1 MVRLSIGTEEDGLMD
16 ELSFEKTYQDG
27 GLVRLWVSASSG
39 LCGARRGL
47 YEDEAA
53 VRAAAGE
60 VLGYARDFSRGRSVV
75 LGRWEG
81 GLAPALSLRILPA
94 DSRGHVTLEV
104 DMEIDDD
111 GDRHAHRARFF
122 VKSELGPVGRLG
134 ASLLSL
140 AGGPVGSH
148 ATLNSDLGGLP
159 WYMAEGGPTRVGAP
173 LVGEGGI
180 LPGRMLGS
188 AVRLG
193 GPGTDRY
200 AWGRDAAVAI
210 AGYLGVRG
218 VPILGGC
225 AWRVL
230 PDGGEARDG
239 DGWRDEEGALSGSA
253 MGCCLRAM
261 EYIESH
267 SRERGEDYLY
277 ELIC

>member
-1 MVRLSIGTEEDGLMD
+1 MD

-60 VLGYARDFSRGRSVV
+60 VLGYSRDFSRGRSVV

-81 GLAPALSLRILPA
+81 GPAPALSLRILPA

-148 ATLNSDLGGLP
+148 ATLNGDLGGLP
-159 WYMAEGGPTRVGAP
+159 WYMAEGGPARVGAP
-173 LVGEGGI
+173 LVGEGASC
-180 LPGRMLGS
+180 PS
-188 AVRLG
+188 ACL
-193 GPGTDRY
+193 
-200 AWGRDAAVAI
+200 
-210 AGYLGVRG
+210 
-218 VPILGGC
+218 
-225 AWRVL
+225 
-230 PDGGEARDG
+230 ARP
-239 DGWRDEEGALSGSA
+239 
-253 MGCCLRAM
+253 
-261 EYIESH
+261 
-267 SRERGEDYLY
+267 
-277 ELIC
+277 

>member
-1 MVRLSIGTEEDGLMD
+1 M
-16 ELSFEKTYQDG
+16 
-27 GLVRLWVSASSG
+27 
-39 LCGARRGL
+39 
-47 YEDEAA
+47 
-53 VRAAAGE
+53 
-60 VLGYARDFSRGRSVV
+60 
-75 LGRWEG
+75 
-81 GLAPALSLRILPA
+81 
-94 DSRGHVTLEV
+94 
-104 DMEIDDD
+104 
-111 GDRHAHRARFF
+111 
-122 VKSELGPVGRLG
+122 
-134 ASLLSL
+134 
-140 AGGPVGSH
+140 
-148 ATLNSDLGGLP
+148 
-159 WYMAEGGPTRVGAP
+159 
-173 LVGEGGI
+173 
-180 LPGRMLGS
+180 
-188 AVRLG
+188 RLG

-230 PDGGEARDG
+230 PGGGEARDG

>member
-1 MVRLSIGTEEDGLMD
+1 MD

-60 VLGYARDFSRGRSVV
+60 VLGYSRDFSRGRSVV

-81 GLAPALSLRILPA
+81 GPAPALSLRILPA

-148 ATLNSDLGGLP
+148 ATLNDDPGGLP
-159 WYMAEGGPTRVGAP
+159 WYMAEGGSAGGRAAGRQGGHPARAHARLGREAGRPRYGP
-173 LVGEGGI
+173 LRVGEGRGRGHRG
-180 LPGRMLGS
+180 LPRGEGRPHPRGL
-188 AVRLG
+188 RLEDASRRRG
-193 GPGTDRY
+193 GPRRRRV
-200 AWGRDAAVAI
+200 AGR
-210 AGYLGVRG
+210 
-218 VPILGGC
+218 GGRAERLC
-225 AWRVL
+225 DGVL
-230 PDGGEARDG
+230 PQG
-239 DGWRDEEGALSGSA
+239 DGVHRVALPREG
-253 MGCCLRAM
+253 
-261 EYIESH
+261 
-267 SRERGEDYLY
+267 
-277 ELIC
+277 

>member
-1 MVRLSIGTEEDGLMD
+1 MD

-60 VLGYARDFSRGRSVV
+60 VLGYSRDFSRGRSVA

-81 GLAPALSLRILPA
+81 GPAPALSLRILPA
-94 DSRGHVTLEV
+94 DSCGHVTLEV

-148 ATLNSDLGGLP
+148 ATLNDGPGGLP